1 MKFSEYLKSVN
12 KTKVHL
18 KLERWVELK
27 QYYLS
32 MFRFYML
39 KLYDQGYISDP
50 TRFNEEELK
59 QNLVEMGIYDFRNK
73 NGKVLIDSLH
83 ADFAGCKYKDDSEK
97 VKFLKLLYEALKY
110 KEYSLEIDK
119 QYENYGTDLKFSF
132 VMKNSILVT
141 SVCIIDYNKGVFNT
155 LCPDGYCL
163 GSISINEDIFKY
175 AMETLG
181 VPESVFGSDMF
192 VRGLTLEETIKFSD
206 IILEGDTTLDG
217 KFAGVLNE
225 WLDTCSKNCKGLYY
239 TTCMEKM
246 SELTEIISS
255 KKDSLGDDFVI
266 LYKDKLYYKKPIL
279 KYRLPVG
286 MFICVTTHDE
296 DDIIDTD
303 WSALYG
309 YTGEA
314 YTRDYLD
321 DQRID
326 YVGIP
331 IQVNI
336 NGEETYVYDSSQLIL
351 SVEPT
356 SWFEQ
361 ESNDVSFSF
370 EEGYTVFN
378 PYSLGTVER
387 ALVEAYVEGRRG
399 NIYEVDSSIGSLK
412 DIRNA
417 RKKMLSKFIKIINM

>member
-18 KLERWVELK
+18 KYERWVELK
-27 QYYLS
+27 QYYMS

-39 KLYDQGYISDP
+39 KLYDEGYISDP
-50 TRFNEEELK
+50 TRCNEEEIK
-59 QNLVEMGIYDFRNK
+59 QNLVEMGVYDFRNK
-73 NGKVLIDSLH
+73 NGKVLIDSVH
-83 ADFAGCKYKDDSEK
+83 ADFARCKYKSDKEK
-97 VKFLKLLYEALKY
+97 VKFLDLLYEALKY
-110 KEYSLEIDK
+110 KEYALELDK

-141 SVCIIDYNKGVFNT
+141 SVCIIDYNKGVFST
-155 LCPDGYCL
+155 LCPEGYCL
-163 GSISINEDIFKY
+163 DSISINDSIFKY

-181 VPESVFGSDMF
+181 ITEEMFCDDMF
-192 VRGLTLEETIKFSD
+192 VDGLSVEETIKFAD
-206 IILEGDTTLDG
+206 NILEGDTTLNG
-217 KFAGVLNE
+217 KYARVLDD
-225 WLDTCSKNCKGLYY
+225 WLTNCSKNCKGLYY

-246 SELTEIISS
+246 TELAEIIGE
-255 KKDSLGDDFVI
+255 KKESLGDDFVI
-266 LYKDKLYYKKPIL
+266 LYKDKLYYKKPIK
-279 KYRLPVG
+279 KYKLPSG
-286 MFICVTTHDE
+286 MFICVTTDTE

-314 YTRDYLD
+314 YSKGYLD

-326 YVGIP
+326 YVGVP

-336 NGEETYVYDSSQLIL
+336 NGEDMYVYDSSQLIL

-361 ESNDVSFSF
+361 ESDEVSFSF
-370 EEGYTVFN
+370 EEDFVMEN
-378 PYSLGTVER
+378 PYAEGTIER
-387 ALVEAYVEGRRG
+387 ILVDSYIEGRRG
-399 NIYEVDSSIGSLK
+399 NLYEVDASIGTLK
-412 DIRNA
+412 DIRTA
-417 RKKMLSKFIKIINM
+417 RKKMLSKFVKIINM